1 MNGVLYHSKVSASC
15 RVRAAVYL
23 GSRLGAQGAGKNI
36 LQAMAE
42 CWPGSRF
49 IAAIS
54 CALCSFE
61 SLWPVWRSQLLWIIR
76 SVDPGIILGFHHAV
90 KVPAINFFY
99 SSFDQGFST
108 LFVSLGKS
116 YRWLLSYFLIRCLMG
131 VTWLWMACTC
141 SSFAGRFYTQVRP
154 QQ

>member
-15 RVRAAVYL
+15 RVRAAV
-23 GSRLGAQGAGKNI
+23 RAAGWVLQVLEKGI

-61 SLWPVWRSQLLWIIR
+61 SHFGLSEGVSCCKLQVWIQ
-76 SVDPGIILGFHHAV
+76 GIILGFHHAV
-90 KVPAINFFY
+90 KVPAINFFC
-99 SSFDQGFST
+99 SSCSQGFST

-116 YRWLLSYFLIRCLMG
+116 YRWLPSYFLIRCLMG
-131 VTWLWMACTC
+131 ITWLWMACTC
-141 SSFAGRFYTQVRP
+141 SSFCR
-154 QQ
+154 